1 MHLLPSIAMSK
12 VARLSKATLSLS
24 VCMSAITY
32 LETHADAARVYT
44 QIRRP
49 LVLSLAALYLV
60 H

>member
-1 MHLLPSIAMSK
+1 MSK